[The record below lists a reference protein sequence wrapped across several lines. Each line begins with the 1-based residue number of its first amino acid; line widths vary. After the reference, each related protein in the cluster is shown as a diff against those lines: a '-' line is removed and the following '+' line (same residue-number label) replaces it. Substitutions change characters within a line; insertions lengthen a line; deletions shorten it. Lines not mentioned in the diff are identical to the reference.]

1 MVMPSCISAGSQMQQ
16 LGADY
21 LLVVQIA
28 KLMSANK
35 SLLARIAELESLLR
49 TRISMEDVPNVAS
62 LVKQSSTEIQ
72 VCIMSKV
79 CIQLLEV
86 YNFKAQC
93 PGFHSNVM
101 CKRIQCHW
109 NI

>member
-1 MVMPSCISAGSQMQQ
+1 MSSCVSAASQMQQ

-21 LLVVQIA
+21 LFVVQIA
-28 KLMSANK
+28 KLMAANK

-72 VCIMSKV
+72 VCMMSKI

-86 YNFKAQC
+86 NNFKAQC
-93 PGFHSNVM
+93 PGFHSNVT

>member
-1 MVMPSCISAGSQMQQ
+1 MQQ

-28 KLMSANK
+28 KLMAANK

-79 CIQLLEV
+79 CIQLL
-86 YNFKAQC
+86 
-93 PGFHSNVM
+93 
-101 CKRIQCHW
+101 
-109 NI
+109 